1 MGAGMP
7 IEDKEL
13 GSAVAALGIKDG
25 AELAKLD
32 RAALAAYTQRQL
44 FECGKRLQL
53 KGISKLSKN
62 ELAGRI
68 AEEIASRLAAKS
80 KDGPT
85 KAKAAAGGLP
95 TVGGIAVAGEG
106 GQSVFS
112 HKFEMREAPKA
123 QAMETIPWS
132 YGYDRVTG
140 MAVDP
145 DRLFAYWEVTDESI
159 EKARVALGRG
169 GPGAWLNL
177 RVYDTTDRIFDGT
190 NAHSYFD
197 HRVERGDR
205 HWFFQVGKPTSTA
218 FVDIGLKS
226 SEGYFAKIVRS
237 GRVEF
242 PRREPAAWGE
252 PEWLSVR
259 SMTGPIEHAG
269 RGPHVRKQA
278 PGVAPG
284 AALPPPGE
292 GQRRHVALLPW
303 EESFTISEGGRQE
316 VYEWEEYHTDGT
328 TEFHR
333 EMTWESPVMVSAW
346 DAGPFSF
353 PVSAPEP
360 VREDFTG
367 PSRVYRVGGRVH
379 VVHGPWQVVI
389 RGVGAHHARQV
400 VARWEIYRSWIAE
413 EKAEGPGGAIEVK
426 IPGSSERLFLGASER
441 RWRYASE
448 MRLGGASEIF
458 FLGASEL
465 RARGASERMF
475 LGASQF
481 KARGASER
489 RLAGQS
495 EIRLR
500 GASERWLGGASERLG
515 GSERRLGGA
524 SERLG
529 GSESRLGGASEARL
543 APEVAPA
550 PSASG
555 SYPSQEPIARKPEA
569 KE

>member
-1 MGAGMP
+1 MP

-13 GSAVAALGIKDG
+13 GSAAAALGIKDG
-25 AELAKLD
+25 GALAKLD
-32 RAALAAYTQRQL
+32 RNALAGYTQKQL
-44 FECGKRLQL
+44 FECAKRLQL
-53 KGISKLSKN
+53 KAISKLSKS
-62 ELAGRI
+62 ELAGHI
-68 AEEIASRLAAKS
+68 ADALASRLAAQGKE
-80 KDGPT
+80 GPA
-85 KAKAAAGGLP
+85 KAKPADGGSS
-95 TVGGIAVAGEG
+95 TVGGIAVTGEG
-106 GQSVFS
+106 GGSVLS

-123 QAMETIPWS
+123 QPGETIPWA

-145 DRLFAYWEVTDESI
+145 DRLFIYWEVTDDSI
-159 EKARVALGRG
+159 EKARAALGRG
-169 GPGAWLNL
+169 GPGAWLSL

-197 HRVERGDR
+197 HKIERGDR
-205 HWFFQVGKPTSTA
+205 HWFFQVGKPSSTA
-218 FVDIGLKS
+218 FVDIGMMS
-226 SEGYFAKIVRS
+226 GEGYFAKIVRS

-242 PRREPAAWGE
+242 PRKEPASWGE

-259 SMTGPIEHAG
+259 SMMGPIEHAG
-269 RGPHVRKQA
+269 RGPHVRRQA
-278 PGVAPG
+278 PGIAPG
-284 AALPPPGE
+284 AAHPSAPGE

-303 EESFTISEGGRQE
+303 EESFTIGEGGRQE
-316 VYEWEEYHTDGT
+316 VYEWEEHHIDGT

-346 DAGPFSF
+346 EAGPFSF

-360 VREDFTG
+360 VREDYTG
-367 PSRVYRVGGRVH
+367 PSRVYRAGGRVH

-389 RGVGAHHARQV
+389 RGVGAHHGRQV
-400 VARWEIYRSWIAE
+400 VAHWEIYRSWIAE
-413 EKAEGPGGAIEVK
+413 EKADGPGGMIEVK
-426 IPGSSERLFLGASER
+426 IPGSSERLFIGASER

-448 MRLGGASEIF
+448 ERLGGASEIF
-458 FLGASEL
+458 FLGASEY
-465 RARGASERMF
+465 RARGASERLFM
-475 LGASQF
+475 GASQY

-500 GASERWLGGASERLG
+500 GASEQWLGGASERLG

-524 SERLG
+524 SENLG
-529 GSESRLGGASEARL
+529 GSENRLGGASEDRL
-543 APEVAPA
+543 RPEVAPA

-555 SYPSQEPIARKPEA
+555 SYPGQEPAVMKPEA

>member
-1 MGAGMP
+1 
-7 IEDKEL
+7 
-13 GSAVAALGIKDG
+13 
-25 AELAKLD
+25 
-32 RAALAAYTQRQL
+32 
-44 FECGKRLQL
+44 
-53 KGISKLSKN
+53 
-62 ELAGRI
+62 
-68 AEEIASRLAAKS
+68 
-80 KDGPT
+80 
-85 KAKAAAGGLP
+85 
-95 TVGGIAVAGEG
+95 
-106 GQSVFS
+106 
-112 HKFEMREAPKA
+112 
-123 QAMETIPWS
+123 
-132 YGYDRVTG
+132 
-140 MAVDP
+140 
-145 DRLFAYWEVTDESI
+145 
-159 EKARVALGRG
+159 
-169 GPGAWLNL
+169 
-177 RVYDTTDRIFDGT
+177 
-190 NAHSYFD
+190 
-197 HRVERGDR
+197 
-205 HWFFQVGKPTSTA
+205 
-218 FVDIGLKS
+218 
-226 SEGYFAKIVRS
+226 
-237 GRVEF
+237 
-242 PRREPAAWGE
+242 
-252 PEWLSVR
+252 
-259 SMTGPIEHAG
+259 
-269 RGPHVRKQA
+269 
-278 PGVAPG
+278 
-284 AALPPPGE
+284 
-292 GQRRHVALLPW
+292 
-303 EESFTISEGGRQE
+303 
-316 VYEWEEYHTDGT
+316 
-328 TEFHR
+328 
-333 EMTWESPVMVSAW
+333 VMVSAW